1 MRAFRGSLIFL
12 TRGVARIAASQVAV
26 NDKKMTGTPRLR
38 IRQVSA
44 LPGRDVGRV
53 ISLVET
59 YENPLINNYMI
70 GQSPIFASDRLSLIS
85 YSTDFPC
92 VRLHKLATLRLRGH
106 MHDVSG
112 AITSYQ
118 Q

>member
-1 MRAFRGSLIFL
+1 M
-12 TRGVARIAASQVAV
+12 
-26 NDKKMTGTPRLR
+26 NDKKMTGTPTLR

-44 LPGRDVGRV
+44 LPGRELDCGT
-53 ISLVET
+53 SLMKSYV
-59 YENPLINNYMI
+59 NPLVTLDMI
-70 GQSPIFASDRLSLIS
+70 GKFPIFASDRLSLIS